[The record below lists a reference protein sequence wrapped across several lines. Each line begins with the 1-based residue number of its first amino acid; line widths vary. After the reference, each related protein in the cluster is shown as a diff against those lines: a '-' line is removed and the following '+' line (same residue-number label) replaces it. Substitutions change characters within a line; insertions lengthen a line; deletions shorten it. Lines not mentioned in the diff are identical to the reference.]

1 MVLGGILIESGKL
14 KKICHTHFKRVWHIN
29 NSYNVGL
36 FCREKYF
43 NYAIFYF
50 LNIKED
56 NVSKPPSISIHVING
71 AIILLLS

>member
-1 MVLGGILIESGKL
+1 MVLGGILIESGKF

-50 LNIKED
+50 LNIK
-56 NVSKPPSISIHVING
+56 G
-71 AIILLLS
+71 